1 MESRA
6 SIKGRVWPGKTVS
19 PHLLEQR
26 FVKSGGYY
34 EKCKVR
40 ELFSVA
46 GNPQL
51 DKESFTFSE
60 KSSYPYFTRT
70 VFNNGIY
77 GYVDYYDDKHLV
89 KGNSIAVGMMG
100 MQFFYMAHDFYAG
113 QFTKT
118 VFPKFE
124 GFNWRIALW
133 FISWFNKSSRWYLGL
148 LVREFENAFL
158 ETEISVPRNANGS
171 LALAYMESRI
181 REIEDSRIREM
192 EAYLKVTGFE
202 DCELTGEEN
211 NALDRMIMGNVKFKT
226 FYVTD
231 DKKKKRLDGVFNVKN
246 SHNILQR
253 SIVEGS
259 GNIPYVTAGEGN
271 NSISAYISYDME
283 QIEKG
288 NAIMIGGKTMVITY
302 QEDDFFSND
311 SHNLVL
317 YAKDDNLRHEL
328 IQLFMV
334 ASLNKSLKPIYSWG
348 DSISKAKIVKDK
360 FDLPITPSGEIDYKF
375 METYIRAQEKLA
387 IQRVKDWR
395 NKEIATTKNIVN
407 NDSKIVPLTPTHI
420 NTYTDDID
428 FAPMMV
434 AEDIYIPGSL
444 EVRLRNTKRDD
455 LLAGTLDLVLM
466 YAIGPA
472 ARKKT
477 ESSGKIALGIKED
490 NLSSEAIK
498 AYESVKYIMFHYWKN
513 SEAKPFEL
521 TKSIRLVSKS
531 EIPDNYLPR
540 QEKDAKQYLLI
551 EYDSRHPVNIGD
563 FDILKAQRKGSDRYI
578 PFVCK
583 VDNIKD
589 KNDD

>member
-1 MESRA
+1 LESRT

-19 PHLLEQR
+19 PRPAELKAWAYKDFKIED
-26 FVKSGGYY
+26 
-34 EKCKVR
+34 
-40 ELFSVA
+40 LFSAQTGDTDLQQKDINGRGTLFINSGVEA
-46 GNPQL
+46 LGIKGKTDREAKVFDSNTITIDFWGNAYYRDFEYKMATHNHVFSL
-51 DKESFTFSE
+51 SGDVIKNRNIGLYLVSTMSYMRKLFSYNNMGTWSKIKEQ
-60 KSSYPYFTRT
+60 Y
-70 VFNNGIY
+70 I
-77 GYVDYYDDKHLV
+77 HLPV
-89 KGNSIAVGMMG
+89 TKKGNI
-100 MQFFYMAHDFYAG
+100 DF
-113 QFTKT
+113 
-118 VFPKFE
+118 V
-124 GFNWRIALW
+124 
-133 FISWFNKSSRWYLGL
+133 
-148 LVREFENAFL
+148 
-158 ETEISVPRNANGS
+158 
-171 LALAYMESRI
+171 YMESRI
-181 REIEDSRIREM
+181 REMEESRIREM
-192 EAYLKVTGFE
+192 EAYLKVAGFE
-202 DCELTGEEN
+202 DCELSVEEN
-211 NALDRMIMGNVKFKT
+211 NALNRMNMETVQFRT

-231 DKKKKRLDGVFNVKN
+231 DKKKKRTNGVFNVKN
-246 SHNILQR
+246 SHNILQS
-253 SIVEGS
+253 SIVAGS

-302 QEDDFFSND
+302 QENDFFSND

-387 IQRVKDWR
+387 IQKVKDWR
-395 NKEIATTKNIVN
+395 NKKIATTKNIVN
-407 NDSKIVPLTPTHI
+407 NDSKIVPLNTI
-420 NTYTDDID
+420 YSNTYTDDVD
-428 FAPMMV
+428 FIPMMV

-444 EVRLRNTKRDD
+444 EIRLRNTKRDD
-455 LLAGTLDLVLM
+455 LLAGILDLVLM

-490 NLSSEAIK
+490 HLSPEAIK
-498 AYESVKYIMFHYWKN
+498 AFESVKYIMFHYWKN

-551 EYDSRHPVNIGD
+551 EYDSRLPVNIGD

>member
-1 MESRA
+1 MESRT

-19 PHLLEQR
+19 PRPTELEAWAYKD
-26 FVKSGGYY
+26 FKI
-34 EKCKVR
+34 KD
-40 ELFSVA
+40 LFSAQTGDTDLQQKDINGRGALFINSGVEGLGIKGKTDREA
-46 GNPQL
+46 KVFDSNTITIDFWGNAYYRDFEYKMATHNHVFSL
-51 DKESFTFSE
+51 SGDVIKNRNIGLYLVSTMSYMRKLFSYNNMGTWSKIKEQ
-60 KSSYPYFTRT
+60 Y
-70 VFNNGIY
+70 I
-77 GYVDYYDDKHLV
+77 HLPV
-89 KGNSIAVGMMG
+89 TNKGNI
-100 MQFFYMAHDFYAG
+100 DF
-113 QFTKT
+113 
-118 VFPKFE
+118 V
-124 GFNWRIALW
+124 
-133 FISWFNKSSRWYLGL
+133 
-148 LVREFENAFL
+148 
-158 ETEISVPRNANGS
+158 
-171 LALAYMESRI
+171 YMESRI
-181 REIEDSRIREM
+181 REMEESRIREM
-192 EAYLKVTGFE
+192 EAYLKVAGFE
-202 DCELTGEEN
+202 DCELSVEEN
-211 NALDRMIMGNVKFKT
+211 NALNRMNMETVQFRT

-231 DKKKKRLDGVFNVKN
+231 DKKKKRTNGIFNVKN
-246 SHNILQR
+246 SHSILQS
-253 SIVEGS
+253 SIVVGS

-490 NLSSEAIK
+490 NLSSEVIK

-521 TKSIRLVSKS
+521 TKSIRFVSKS
-531 EIPDNYLPR
+531 EIPVGYLLR
-540 QEKDAKQYLLI
+540 QEKDAKLYLLI
-551 EYDSRHPVNIGD
+551 EYDNMHPVNIGE
-563 FDILKAQRKGSDRYI
+563 FDILKSQRKGSDRYI

-583 VDNIKD
+583 VENIKVD
-589 KNDD
+589 NND

>member
-1 MESRA
+1 MESRT
-6 SIKGRVWPGKTVS
+6 SIKGRVRPGKTVS
-19 PHLLEQR
+19 PRPTELEAWAYKD
-26 FVKSGGYY
+26 FKI
-34 EKCKVR
+34 KD
-40 ELFSVA
+40 LFSAQTGDTDLQQKDINGRGALFINSGVEGLGIKGKTDREA
-46 GNPQL
+46 KVFDSNTITIDFWGNAYYRDFEYKMATHNHVFSL
-51 DKESFTFSE
+51 SGDVIKNRNIGLYLVSTMSYMRKLFSYNNMGTWSKIKEL
-60 KSSYPYFTRT
+60 Y
-70 VFNNGIY
+70 I
-77 GYVDYYDDKHLV
+77 HLPV
-89 KGNSIAVGMMG
+89 TNKGNI
-100 MQFFYMAHDFYAG
+100 DF
-113 QFTKT
+113 
-118 VFPKFE
+118 V
-124 GFNWRIALW
+124 
-133 FISWFNKSSRWYLGL
+133 
-148 LVREFENAFL
+148 
-158 ETEISVPRNANGS
+158 
-171 LALAYMESRI
+171 YMESRI
-181 REIEDSRIREM
+181 REMEESRIREM
-192 EAYLKVTGFE
+192 EAYLKAAGFE
-202 DCELTGEEN
+202 DCELSVEEN
-211 NALDRMIMGNVKFKT
+211 NALNRMNMEIVQFKT

-231 DKKKKRLDGVFNVKN
+231 DKKKKRTNGIFNVKN
-246 SHNILQR
+246 SHSILQS
-253 SIVEGS
+253 SIVVGS

-490 NLSSEAIK
+490 HLSPEAIK
-498 AYESVKYIMFHYWKN
+498 AFESVKYIMFHYWKN

-540 QEKDAKQYLLI
+540 QEKDAKLYLLI